1 MKGTSKSNGPIVSRT
16 IASLPPV
23 WDARRGHIHCDRL
36 QAEANLASNSHS
48 TPTSLAQWQTTAADL
63 RAKLQHK
70 LRIQPIPDALQIEF
84 HQTIPC
90 DGYEIRTLSFC
101 ASKDIRVTAHL
112 FVPQGKGPFP
122 AVLNLHG
129 HWLEGKTAAR
139 VQARGHI
146 LAKNGFVVLTVDSPG
161 AGERCAGNRAEGYH
175 GGFSGA
181 SLFLTGDSLLAW
193 QVRDNQRALDV
204 LESFSFVDSSKIG
217 ATGASGGGNQ
227 TMWLAAMD
235 DRIKAAVPVT
245 SVGSFAAYVTRRNCI
260 CETLPNGL
268 ALSEEWAILGLI
280 APRPLLILNSLTDQ
294 SGFGVTSYCFT
305 CARLQKIYDLWS
317 ATDSFRHKLLDEPH
331 GYGDPML
338 QAMLG
343 WMNFWLRGTP
353 SNQPQALP
361 EWTALPQEILLCYP
375 HGQCPSS
382 YNFNANRITLA
393 DRVLTHKPRSP
404 HETVGE
410 LALLVG
416 WKEPGNPAPWIRK
429 KPLKNGLIQAETL
442 SSRAI
447 PIPLVLQ
454 EPSSKEPVKK
464 VYLILSNEGKASAFV
479 SREWQHHAHES
490 SVLLSFDFPGVGELK
505 WEEDSVENSTLHDT
519 ARACLWLGYSLLG
532 EWAEVIASIC
542 IQLNQLYPTAKIEV
556 IAEREAALA
565 ALLSSAI
572 RPAPFLH
579 ITEHGLPESLTSW
592 LRQNAGSIAAIVPG
606 FLEWGDLTLL
616 RKLATHPP
624 TGDYKTPHRQQ
635 IQK

>member
-1 MKGTSKSNGPIVSRT
+1 MKVDSKSDGQAVATTST
-16 IASLPPV
+16 SLPHV
-23 WDARRGHIHCDRL
+23 WDTSRGHIHLDRL
-36 QAEANLASNSHS
+36 QAEANLASNSHP
-48 TPTSLAQWQTTAADL
+48 TPTSLAQWQFTATDL
-63 RAKLQHK
+63 RSKLQHK

-112 FVPQGKGPFP
+112 FIPQGKGPFP

-129 HWLEGKTAAR
+129 HWREGKTAKR

-161 AGERCAGNRAEGYH
+161 AGERCAGDRAEGYH
-175 GGFSGA
+175 GGFPGA

-227 TMWLAAMD
+227 TMWLAALD

-260 CETLPNGL
+260 CETLHNGL
-268 ALSEEWAILGLI
+268 ALSEEWAVLGLF
-280 APRPLLILNSLTDQ
+280 APRPLLILNSLYDQ
-294 SGFGVTSYCFT
+294 PAYGVTSFCFT
-305 CARLQKIYDLWS
+305 CSHIRKIYALWD
-317 ATDSFRHKLLDEPH
+317 AAGSFQHQMLDEPH
-331 GYGDPML
+331 GYGVPML
-338 QAMLG
+338 QAMVG
-343 WMNFWLRGTP
+343 WMNFWLNGAP
-353 SNQPQALP
+353 SAQPQTLP
-361 EWTALPQEILLCYP
+361 EWTALPEDILLCYP
-375 HGQCPSS
+375 PGQCPASC
-382 YNFNANRITLA
+382 NFNANRITLS
-393 DRVLTHKPRSP
+393 DRRPSKKPQTPNEKIR
-404 HETVGE
+404 E
-410 LALLVG
+410 LALLLG
-416 WKEPGNPAPWIRK
+416 WKEPANPAPWMRK
-429 KPLKNGLIQAETL
+429 KTLENGFIQAETL
-442 SSRAI
+442 SPRAI

-454 EPSSKEPVKK
+454 EPSSRESVKK
-464 VYLILSNEGKASAFV
+464 VCLILSNEGKASTFV
-479 SREWQHHAHES
+479 SREWQHLAHKS

-505 WEEDSVENSTLHDT
+505 WEEDSVENTTLHDT

-542 IQLNQLYPTAKIEV
+542 TQLSQSYPTAKIEV

-565 ALLSSAI
+565 ALLSSALS
-572 RPAPFLH
+572 PTPFRHL
-579 ITEHGLPESLTSW
+579 TEHGLPESLAT
-592 LRQNAGSIAAIVPG
+592 LVHQDAGSIAAIIPG

-624 TGDYKTPHRQQ
+624 MVENKPPQMQ
-635 IQK
+635 EIQK